1 MERCL
6 RPIALRRPDSGP
18 PDFDAEITGLGA
30 TGLGCAATAGLEG
43 AGTARLRM
51 LAACA
56 DINGGSSALNTSLL
70 HPETDPAARTVLAD
84 GIRGGSSST
93 TCACV
98 CALNALESLIID
110 CIWTEF
116 FEEP

>member
-1 MERCL
+1 MFINYFRTTL
-6 RPIALRRPDSGP
+6 N
-18 PDFDAEITGLGA
+18 
-30 TGLGCAATAGLEG
+30 AAQTYSNL
-43 AGTARLRM
+43 TSQVND
-51 LAACA
+51 
-56 DINGGSSALNTSLL
+56 DINGGSAALNTSLL

-98 CALNALESLIID
+98 CALNALEILIID